1 MDNWEK
7 YQSLNEDALLDEI
20 QKINKRLFKLKP
32 GSVMFNQVKG
42 MLEMAELAYR
52 DKLAI
57 VKLKSDTSPRMME
70 IGNVE
75 GSYEQI
81 DYSPEALLNL
91 TVDSYTKTL
100 RGKIKKETIDATA
113 ATLIAKRWLNKNS

>member
-7 YQSLNEDALLDEI
+7 YQTLTEDDLLDEI

-32 GSVMFNQVKG
+32 GNSMFNQVKG
-42 MLEMAELAYR
+42 MLEMAEMAYR
-52 DKLAI
+52 DKVAI
-57 VKLKSDTSPRMME
+57 MRMKDDTSPNVME

-75 GSYEQI
+75 STYNEV

-91 TVDSYTKTL
+91 TVESYTKTL
-100 RGKIKKETIDATA
+100 RGKTKK
-113 ATLIAKRWLNKNS
+113 S